1 MSNLKIVG
9 GSKYKKS
16 IDPKHYTSAE
26 NLLNIVFSA
35 HDLIW
40 LDAIKNIEDKK
51 NGEETF
57 ADSFIGTTS
66 MNEVSDGL
74 NNFLAERKKMINKLV
89 EEGIFE
95 TDRKF
100 VIFPKKDNN
109 LNNGLMMI
117 LKVKFE
123 FDKENQEFSFDSSIR
138 FDISKTA
145 EEKYQ
150 MIESEVIDIIKS
162 IKGSDLTALY
172 NFVLERADVHQQLK
186 PDA

>member
-9 GSKYKKS
+9 GSKYKKK

-40 LDAIKNIEDKK
+40 LDAIKNVEDKK

-57 ADSFIGTTS
+57 SDSFIGTTS
-66 MNEVSDGL
+66 MNEVTDGL

-89 EEGIFE
+89 EEGVFE
-95 TDRKF
+95 TERKF
-100 VIFPKKDNN
+100 IIFPKKDDN
-109 LNNGLMMI
+109 LDNGLIMT
-117 LKVKFE
+117 LRVKFI
-123 FDKENQEFSFDSSIR
+123 FDEEKEEFSFDSSIR

-150 MIESEVIDIIKS
+150 LIEKEVIDVINS

-172 NFVLERADVHQQLK
+172 NFVLERADFHKQIK